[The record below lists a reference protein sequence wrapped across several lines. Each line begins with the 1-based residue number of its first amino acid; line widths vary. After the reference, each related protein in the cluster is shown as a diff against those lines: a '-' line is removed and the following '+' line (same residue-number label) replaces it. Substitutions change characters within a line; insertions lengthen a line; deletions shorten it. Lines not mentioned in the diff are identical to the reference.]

1 MLTIEPTHGL
11 RERQTLPPQPPA
23 HDRRP
28 EQPPPKASGL
38 ANPGPAWTTACL
50 RHARQHLRDG
60 RVPDKGRRWAQREH
74 NPHLPLS
81 RQNGARPSATQ
92 HRHGADKAPRP
103 APPGDA
109 RTGEETTRG
118 RRPGQ
123 TAWAGGSS
131 TWTRRAARTADPSPC
146 CVCGSPPP
154 TQGGWWR
161 PLVTQTLCLFLSHTP
176 VSGEQCFP
184 THASHA
190 GCEAT

>member
-11 RERQTLPPQPPA
+11 RERQTLPPQPLA

-38 ANPGPAWTTACL
+38 VNPGPAWTTACL
-50 RHARQHLRDG
+50 RHARQHLWDG

-81 RQNGARPSATQ
+81 RQNGARASATQ

-109 RTGEETTRG
+109 GTGEETTRG
-118 RRPGQ
+118 RRPGP
-123 TAWAGGSS
+123 AVPRRGPDVV
-131 TWTRRAARTADPSPC
+131 RRAQLTRALAA
-146 CVCGSPPP
+146 CVGLRPPRR
-154 TQGGWWR
+154 GGWWR
-161 PLVTQTLCLFLSHTP
+161 PLVIQTLCFFLSHTP

-190 GCEAT
+190 GCDAT